1 MPTKVNL
8 KNLAELTNEAYHPY
22 YLNDSRYLILYG
34 GAGSG
39 KSVFTAQKHLI
50 RILNEPNHRILVV
63 RKVARTLRHSVFAL
77 LRDLIAEWGLTKL
90 FKINKSDM
98 EITCVNGNQILF
110 AGLDDVE
117 KLKSI
122 TGITS
127 IWIEEASE
135 IAENDFNQLD
145 LRLRGKSKNY
155 KQITL
160 TFNPISA
167 LSWLKSHFFDVIR
180 PNVTRL
186 KTTYLDNRFIDTE
199 YKEMIEGLKD
209 KDHVLYQ
216 IYALGEWGVLG
227 NLIYTNW
234 TVEDI
239 STDDEWYG
247 STYQGLDFG
256 FNNPSAYVKLGI
268 KDDEIYIYDEF
279 YRKGLTNTELIKELT
294 GQADKHQLITADS
307 AEPDRIKEFKNAGFK
322 IVGAKKEKGSVETGI
337 DYIKHRK
344 VHVHPSCVNTIKELQ
359 SYKYKED
366 KDGIVYDQPVDMY
379 NHILDAARYALDDL
393 RQHKPIYTGSLS
405 ANTDLHRVSPNL
417 Q

>member
-1 MPTKVNL
+1 
-8 KNLAELTNEAYHPY
+8 
-22 YLNDSRYLILYG
+22 
-34 GAGSG
+34 
-39 KSVFTAQKHLI
+39 
-50 RILNEPNHRILVV
+50 
-63 RKVARTLRHSVFAL
+63 
-77 LRDLIAEWGLTKL
+77 
-90 FKINKSDM
+90 M

-135 IAENDFNQLD
+135 IAEGDFNQLD

-167 LSWLKSHFFDVIR
+167 LSWLKSHFFDVVR
-180 PNVTRL
+180 PNVTKL
-186 KTTYLDNRFIDTE
+186 KTTYLDNQFIDKE
-199 YKEMIEGLKD
+199 YKEMIESLKD
-209 KDHVLYQ
+209 KDYVLYQ

-234 TVEDI
+234 VVEDI
-239 STDDEWYG
+239 SINDEDYG

-256 FNNPSAYVKLGI
+256 FNNPSAYIKLGM
-268 KDDEIYIYDEF
+268 KDDEIYVLDEF
-279 YRKGLTNTELIKELT
+279 YRSGLTNTELIKELT
-294 GQADKHQLITADS
+294 GQADKWQLITADS
-307 AEPDRIKEFKNAGFK
+307 AEPDRIAEFKQAGFK
-322 IVGAKKEKGSVETGI
+322 IIGAKKEKGSVETGI
-337 DYIKHRK
+337 DYIKHRRL
-344 VHVHPSCVNTIKELQ
+344 HIHPNCVNTIKELQ

-366 KDGIVYDQPVDMY
+366 KDGNVYDQPVDLN
-379 NHILDAARYALDDL
+379 NHILDACRYALDDL
-393 RQHKPIYTGSLS
+393 RRHKPTFHGSLA
-405 ANTDLHRVSPNL
+405 ANDDLSRVSPNI

>member
-1 MPTKVNL
+1 MF
-8 KNLAELTNEAYHPY
+8 A
-22 YLNDSRYLILYG
+22 
-34 GAGSG
+34 
-39 KSVFTAQKHLI
+39 AQKHLV
-50 RILNEPNHRILVV
+50 RILSEPNHRILVV

-77 LRDLIAEWGLTKL
+77 FRDLISDWSLTKL

-135 IAENDFNQLD
+135 IAESDFNQLD

-167 LSWLKSHFFDVIR
+167 LSWLKGHFFDVIR
-180 PNVTRL
+180 PNVTKL
-186 KTTYLDNRFIDTE
+186 KTTYIDNKFIDQE

-209 KDHVLYQ
+209 KDYVLYQ

-234 TVEDI
+234 VVEDI
-239 STDDEWYG
+239 SKDPEDYG
-247 STYQGLDFG
+247 STYRGLDFG
-256 FNNPSAYVKLGI
+256 FNNPSAYIESGF
-268 KDDEIYIYDEF
+268 KDDEIYVYQEF
-279 YRKGLTNTELIKELT
+279 YRKGLTNTELIEALSFV
-294 GQADKHQLITADS
+294 DKRQEIIADS
-307 AEPDRIKEFKNAGFK
+307 AEPDRIKEFKQAGFRK
-322 IVGAKKEKGSVETGI
+322 IRGAKKEKGSVESGI
-337 DYIKHRK
+337 DFLKRRTI
-344 VHVHPSCVNTIKELQ
+344 HVHPDCVNTIKELQ

-366 KDGIVYDQPVDMY
+366 KDGNVHDEPVDLF
-379 NHILDAARYALDDL
+379 NHALDSL
-393 RQHKPIYTGSLS
+393 RYSYLTLRLAFRPT
-405 ANTDLHRVSPNL
+405 VVNL
-417 Q
+417 QVNAELARPSENVL